1 MSVNVNFYTTG
12 DNPNVMNKTLTL
24 IAENV
29 PCDIKEPADREKP
42 FLFTTGDL
50 MHVNYAYI
58 AHFGR
63 YYWVYPETGLG
74 MTTRYRLE
82 SDPLMSFKTAI
93 LASPA
98 TIARNP
104 WRYDKYLPDP
114 KLPIESRTVRG
125 VLKFPNT
132 TIFDG
137 SNNTYVLTT
146 VGPGGNIQ

>member
-1 MSVNVNFYTTG
+1 MSINVNFYITG
-12 DNPNVMNKTLTL
+12 DNPNVMDKNLLL
-24 IAENV
+24 IASDV

-63 YYWVYPETGLG
+63 YYWVYPETGQG

-82 SDPLMSFKTAI
+82 SDPLMSFKNAI

-98 TIARNP
+98 VISRNP
-104 WRYDKYLPDP
+104 WHFDLYVPDP
-114 KLPIESRTVRG
+114 KLPIEARTASG
-125 VLKFPNT
+125 VLKFPNSHFSGT
-132 TIFDG
+132 
-137 SNNTYVLTT
+137 NNSYILTT
-146 VGPGGNIQ
+146 LGSG

>member
-1 MSVNVNFYTTG
+1 MSINVNFYTTG

-29 PCDIKEPADREKP
+29 PCDIKEPADRENP

-58 AHFGR
+58 EHFGR
-63 YYWVYPETGLG
+63 YYWVYPETGQG
-74 MTTRYRLE
+74 ITTRYRLE
-82 SDPLMSFKTAI
+82 SDPLMSFRAAI

-98 TIARNP
+98 VIARNP
-104 WRYDKYLPDP
+104 WHFDMYVPDP
-114 KLPIESRTVRG
+114 KLPIEARTASA
-125 VLKFPNT
+125 VLPFPNT

-137 SNNTYVLTT
+137 NNNSYILTT
-146 VGPGGNIQ
+146 LGSG

>member
-1 MSVNVNFYTTG
+1 MSVSVNFYTTG
-12 DNPNVMNKTLTL
+12 DNPNVMNKTLSL
-24 IAENV
+24 IAEEV

-58 AHFGR
+58 AEFGR

-74 MTTRYRLE
+74 ITTRYRLE
-82 SDPLMSFKTAI
+82 SDPLMSFKAAI

-125 VLKFPNT
+125 VLKFPNST
-132 TIFDG
+132 LFDG

>member
-1 MSVNVNFYTTG
+1 MSINVNFYRTG
-12 DNPNVMNKTLTL
+12 DNPNMMNKSLTL

-29 PCDIKEPADREKP
+29 PCDIKEPADRERP

-63 YYWVYPETGLG
+63 YYWVYPETGQG

-82 SDPLMSFKTAI
+82 SDPLMSFRSGI

-98 TIARNP
+98 VIARNP
-104 WRYDKYLPDP
+104 WHFDMYVPDP
-114 KLPIESRTVRG
+114 KLPIEARTASA
-125 VLKFPNT
+125 VLPFPNQS
-132 TIFDG
+132 IFDG
-137 SNNTYVLTT
+137 NNNSYILTT
-146 VGPGGNIQ
+146 LGSG

>member
-1 MSVNVNFYTTG
+1 MSINVNFYTTG

-42 FLFTTGDL
+42 FLFTTGDWL
-50 MHVNYAYI
+50 GVNYAYI
-58 AHFGR
+58 DHFGR

-74 MTTRYRLE
+74 VTTRYRLE
-82 SDPLMSFKTAI
+82 SDPLMSFRAGI

-98 TIARNP
+98 VIARNP
-104 WRYDKYLPDP
+104 WHFDLYVPDP
-114 KLPIESRTVRG
+114 KLPVEARTASA
-125 VLKFPNT
+125 VLEFPNK

-137 SNNTYVLTT
+137 NNNSYILTT
-146 VGPGGNIQ
+146 LGSGS

>member
-1 MSVNVNFYTTG
+1 MSINVNFYITG
-12 DNPNVMNKTLTL
+12 DNPHVMNKTLTL

-50 MHVNYAYI
+50 MGVNYAYI

-63 YYWVYPETGLG
+63 YYWVYPETGQG
-74 MTTRYRLE
+74 ITTRYRLE

-98 TIARNP
+98 VIARNP
-104 WRYDKYLPDP
+104 WHFDMYVPDP
-114 KLPIESRTVRG
+114 KLPIEARTASA
-125 VLKFPNT
+125 VLPFPNQ

-137 SNNTYVLTT
+137 NNNSYILTT
-146 VGPGGNIQ
+146 LGSG